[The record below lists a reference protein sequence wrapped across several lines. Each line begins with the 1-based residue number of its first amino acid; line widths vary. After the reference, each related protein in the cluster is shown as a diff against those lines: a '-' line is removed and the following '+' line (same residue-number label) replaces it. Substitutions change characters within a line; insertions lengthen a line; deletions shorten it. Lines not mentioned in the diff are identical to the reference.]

1 MQSRRTPL
9 VSSKLIKEKK
19 RKRIIFL
26 SIFFSVCVVCVLTLF
41 FVFRAPFL
49 YITEVVVSGNQV
61 IEAEQVKEIVSKALE
76 EQYFFVIPK
85 KNRIV
90 YPENE
95 LIDIIKKKFGRVEEL
110 QMQVDNN
117 TLEIKIKE
125 RGSYALWCKTE
136 KECFFIDTTGLVF
149 STAPVFSSGV
159 YQIFTGIITD
169 SNPLGKT
176 FLNEALLKEVSFITV
191 FLLQYKLVT
200 ERIDVVTLRETIL
213 TLSGG
218 IKIKIDLTKKSDETI
233 NLIKT
238 LFASNEFKKVFSN
251 TSSIEY
257 IDVRFGTKV
266 FFKQKHTSTGFMKS
280 VSTPSF

>member
-26 SIFFSVCVVCVLTLF
+26 SIFFSVCVVCVLVLF

-49 YITEVVVSGNQV
+49 YITDVSVSGNQI
-61 IEAEQVKEIVSKALE
+61 IEAEHIKELVHKTLE
-76 EQYFFVIPK
+76 SEYLFVIPK
-85 KNRIV
+85 KNRLV
-90 YPENE
+90 YPEGE
-95 LIDIIKKKFGRVEEL
+95 LTNAIQREFGRVEEL
-110 QMQVDNN
+110 QMQVNKN

-125 RGSYALWCKTE
+125 RGSYALWCQTE
-136 KECFFIDTTGLVF
+136 KECFFIDAAGLVF
-149 STAPVFSSGV
+149 SQAPVFSGGV

-169 SNPLGKT
+169 TNPLGKT
-176 FLNEALLKEVSFITV
+176 FLDEALLKEVLLITES
-191 FLLQYKLVT
+191 LLQYKLVT

-218 IKIKIDLTKKSDETI
+218 LKIKIDLTKKSEETVKV
-233 NLIKT
+233 IKT
-238 LFASNEFKKVFSN
+238 LFASNEFKKVSPN
-251 TSSIEY
+251 TSSLEY

-266 FFKQKHTSTGFMKS
+266 FFKQKNTSSGVMKS
-280 VSTPSF
+280 VSTSAF